1 MINTLLL
8 ILFLVTSG
16 ARHKV
21 HGTQNAQ
28 QEDLELE
35 RQLELLN
42 KPPIKTIHT
51 NVGYIVDCID
61 INKQP
66 AFDHPLL
73 KNHKLQR
80 KPSFQKSIGKTIVK
94 KSPTRPLLVLQ
105 KDQCPTGTV
114 PIRRTTKNDLIRGKS
129 FLNYHIMTQDIP
141 GVHIAEV
148 SLSSLYGPYYGVN
161 GTNNIFNPRVS
172 RKDQVS
178 SSHLWVQNGPVEAT
192 NKIAAGWHVAPQLYG
207 DDKTYIYSAWTS
219 DNFKRTGCYN
229 IRCSG
234 FVQISKGNYLG
245 AHVNNYSTYGGTM
258 LEFVI
263 SITQDRVTK
272 NWWLNMG
279 NTNIGY
285 FPAALFSNMTS
296 ADQVGWGGR
305 TRTPPNTPS
314 PPMGSGHFPDPTFH
328 HACYF
333 RLVSFQNESIG
344 NYGIGPYEAQTFSDR
359 SNCFRVQYFGYY
371 AEEVGYSLQ
380 FGGPGGSCGN

>member
-1 MINTLLL
+1 MC
-8 ILFLVTSG
+8 LVTSG

-21 HGTQNAQ
+21 HGTQNVL

-42 KPPIKTIHT
+42 KPPIKSIHT
-51 NVGYIVDCID
+51 NLGYIVDCID

-80 KPSFQKSIGKTIVK
+80 KPSFQKSIGKTSVK

-114 PIRRTTKNDLIRGKS
+114 PIRRTTKDDLIREKS

-148 SLSSLYGPYYGVN
+148 SLSSLYGPYYGVI
-161 GTNNIFNPRVS
+161 GSNNVFNPRVS

-178 SSHLWVQNGPVEAT
+178 SSHLWVQNGPVEAA
-192 NKIAAGWHVAPQLYG
+192 NKIAAGWHDP
-207 DDKTYIYSAWTS
+207 
-219 DNFKRTGCYN
+219 
-229 IRCSG
+229 
-234 FVQISKGNYLG
+234 
-245 AHVNNYSTYGGTM
+245 
-258 LEFVI
+258 
-263 SITQDRVTK
+263 VTK
-272 NWWLNMG
+272 NWWLNMA
-279 NTNIGY
+279 NINIGY

-314 PPMGSGHFPDPTFH
+314 PPMGSGHFPDHTFH

-333 RLVSFQNESIG
+333 TFVSFQNEATR
-344 NYGIGPYEAQTFSDR
+344 NYGIGPHGAQTFSDR
-359 SNCFRVQYFGYY
+359 SDCFGVRYLGYI

>member
-8 ILFLVTSG
+8 VMCLVTSG

-21 HGTQNAQ
+21 HGTQNVL

-42 KPPIKTIHT
+42 KPPIKSIHT
-51 NVGYIVDCID
+51 NLGYIVDCID

-80 KPSFQKSIGKTIVK
+80 KPSFQKSIGKTSVK

-114 PIRRTTKNDLIRGKS
+114 PIRRTTKDDLIREKS

-148 SLSSLYGPYYGVN
+148 SLSSLYGPYYGVI
-161 GTNNIFNPRVS
+161 GSNNVFNPRVS

-178 SSHLWVQNGPVEAT
+178 SSHLWVQNGPVEAA
-192 NKIAAGWHVAPQLYG
+192 NKIAAGWH
-207 DDKTYIYSAWTS
+207 S
-219 DNFKRTGCYN
+219 DNFERTGCYN

-234 FVQISKGNYLG
+234 FVQISKVNYLG
-245 AHVNNYSTYGGTM
+245 THVNNYSTYGGTQ
-258 LEFVI
+258 LEFII
-263 SITQDRVTK
+263 SITQDPVTK
-272 NWWLNMG
+272 NWWLNMA
-279 NTNIGY
+279 NINIGY

-314 PPMGSGHFPDPTFH
+314 PPMGSGHFPDHTFH

-333 RLVSFQNESIG
+333 TFVSFQNEATR
-344 NYGIGPYEAQTFSDR
+344 NYGIGPHGAQTFSDR
-359 SNCFRVQYFGYY
+359 SDCFGVRYLGYI